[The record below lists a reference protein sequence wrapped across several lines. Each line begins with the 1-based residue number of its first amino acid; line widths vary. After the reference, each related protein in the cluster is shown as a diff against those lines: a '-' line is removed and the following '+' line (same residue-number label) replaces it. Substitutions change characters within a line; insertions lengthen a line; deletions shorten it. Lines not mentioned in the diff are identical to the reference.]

1 MGNWLVGES
10 SAGPSGGSFGEPSAG
25 PSWRSSDGLSGG
37 WPDLHAV
44 PAYRLKDFIHAKLK
58 PSEECL
64 KRIDQ
69 DVDAI
74 SDFLW
79 SSELPVRGVAK
90 GGSYGRETVLR
101 GYSDGTLVLF
111 MGGFRSFRDQKENQ
125 RGLLSVIEQRLK
137 HHKKYSMSVSLG
149 HTLEVLL
156 SVHGQKIL
164 LQILP
169 AFDPLS
175 PADSDHHQSRASCC
189 SLSAGFGED
198 SSSRIYR
205 DLKSTMDKVRAA
217 PGEFAACFTTLQQR
231 FFQRYPRRVK
241 ELVLLVKHWY
251 QEEKRMTSPSRRFSY
266 ALELLTVYAW
276 EQGCQNEDFDMA
288 EGVRTVLGLI
298 KQSSELCVYWI
309 VNYGFDD
316 VTVRNTLLCQL
327 RSQRPII
334 LDPTDPTNNVGKDG
348 SWELLTEAAQAWL
361 DSPSLNDMSP
371 AQCWNVLPTSLFITP
386 SHLLDTFIKDF
397 LQPNEKFLKQ
407 IRKAV
412 NIICEFLKNN
422 CFKDSSTK
430 VLKAVKGGS
439 TAKGTALKN
448 GSDADIVVFLSP
460 LKSYD
465 SQNKERAMFVQEIQ
479 RQLEVFRKTQELEVK
494 FEISEWT
501 APRVLSFTLKSR
513 SLNESVDFD
522 VLPAYDALGQ
532 LHPGFTSRPKA
543 YKDLIALCKSSGI
556 KGGEFSTC
564 FTELQCKFI
573 ILRPTKL
580 KNLIRLVKHWYK
592 QCERKM
598 KPKASLPPK
607 YALELLTVYAWEQG
621 SGMEKFDTAE
631 GFRTVLDLVIKY
643 QQLCIFWTVNYNFE
657 DEPIRTFLLTQI
669 QKKRPVILDP
679 ADPTGDVGG
688 GDRWCWHL
696 LAKEANE
703 WLSSL
708 CFELQSGDSWQ
719 RVQPWKVPVVQT
731 PGSCG
736 AHIYPTV
743 GI

>member
-1 MGNWLVGES
+1 MGNWLVGGS
-10 SAGPSGGSFGEPSAG
+10 SARPSGGSLGESSAG
-25 PSWRSSDGLSGG
+25 PSWRSSDGFGG
-37 WPDLHAV
+37 WPDLPAV
-44 PAYRLKDFIHAKLK
+44 PAHKLKDFIHAKLK

-64 KRIDQ
+64 KLIDQ

-74 SDFLW
+74 SDFLR

-111 MGGFRSFRDQKENQ
+111 MGRYRSFRDQKQNQ
-125 RGLLSVIEQRLK
+125 RELLSVIEQRLK
-137 HHKKYSMSVSLG
+137 QHKKYSKSVSLEQ
-149 HTLEVLL
+149 TLEVLL
-156 SVHGQKIL
+156 SVHGQEIS
-164 LQILP
+164 LQVLP
-169 AFDPLS
+169 AFDP
-175 PADSDHHQSRASCC
+175 PC
-189 SLSAGFGED
+189 FGED
-198 SSSRIYR
+198 STSWIYR
-205 DLKSTMDKVRAA
+205 DLKSSMDQVRAA
-217 PGEFAACFTTLQQR
+217 PGEFAVCFTRLQQR
-231 FFQRYPRRVK
+231 FFQPYPRRVK
-241 ELVLLVKHWY
+241 ELILLVKHWY
-251 QEEKRMTSPSRRFSY
+251 QECQEKWMTSSPPRFPY

-276 EQGCQNEDFDMA
+276 EQGCQDEDFDIA
-288 EGVRTVLGLI
+288 EGVRTVLRLI

-309 VNYGFDD
+309 VNYSFED

-327 RSQRPII
+327 RSQSLTLTPASWKVFGDLLMLTQSTSHVCIPQPLQKA
-334 LDPTDPTNNVGKDG
+334 LDR
-348 SWELLTEAAQAWL
+348 SQ
-361 DSPSLNDMSP
+361 
-371 AQCWNVLPTSLFITP
+371 PTSLFVTP
-386 SHLLDTFIKDF
+386 SHLLDTFIKDL
-397 LQPNEKFLKQ
+397 LQPNEKFLEQ

-465 SQNKERAMFVQEIQ
+465 SQNKERTLFVQEIQ

-494 FEISEWT
+494 FEPSKWT

-532 LHPGFTSRPKA
+532 LHPDFTSRPEA

-564 FTELQCKFI
+564 FTELQRDFI
-573 ILRPTKL
+573 KPRPTKL
-580 KNLIRLVKHWYK
+580 KSLIRLVKHWYK
-592 QCERKM
+592 QCEK
-598 KPKASLPPK
+598 KIKSKASLPPK

-621 SGMEKFDTAE
+621 SGMEDFDTAE
-631 GFRTVLDLVIKY
+631 GFRTILDLVIKY
-643 QQLCIFWTVNYNFE
+643 QQLCIFWTVNYNFK

-688 GDRWCWHL
+688 GDRWHWHL

-708 CFELQSGDSWQ
+708 CFELQSGDSWK

-736 AHIYPTV
+736 AHIYSTV

>member
-1 MGNWLVGES
+1 MGNWLVGQS
-10 SAGPSGGSFGEPSAG
+10 SAWPFGGSPGEPPAG

-37 WPDLHAV
+37 WPDLPAV
-44 PAYRLKDFIHAKLK
+44 PAHKLKDFIHAKLK

-64 KRIDQ
+64 KLIDQ

-74 SDFLW
+74 SDFLR
-79 SSELPVRGVAK
+79 SSGLLVRGVAK

-111 MGGFRSFRDQKENQ
+111 MDHFRSFPDQKQNQ
-125 RGLLSVIEQRLK
+125 HELSVIEQRLK
-137 HHKKYSMSVSLG
+137 HYKKYSMSASLG
-149 HTLEVLL
+149 HTPEVLL
-156 SVHGQKIL
+156 SVPGQEIL
-164 LQILP
+164 LQVLP
-169 AFDPLS
+169 AFDPL
-175 PADSDHHQSRASCC
+175 C
-189 SLSAGFGED
+189 FGED
-198 SSSRIYR
+198 CSSRIYR
-205 DLKSTMDKVRAA
+205 DLKRAMDREKAA
-217 PGEFAACFTTLQQR
+217 PGDFTACFTTLQQQ

-241 ELVLLVKHWY
+241 ELILLVKHWY
-251 QEEKRMTSPSRRFSY
+251 QECQEKWMTSLSPRFSY

-276 EQGCQNEDFDMA
+276 EQGCQDEDFDIA
-288 EGVRTVLGLI
+288 EGVRTVLELI
-298 KQSSELCVYWI
+298 EQSSKLCVYWI
-309 VNYGFDD
+309 VNYGFED
-316 VTVRNTLLCQL
+316 VTVHNTLLNQL
-327 RSQRPII
+327 RSQRPVI
-334 LDPTDPTNNVGKDG
+334 LDPTDPTNNVGKDDG
-348 SWELLTEAAQAWL
+348 SWQMLTKAAQAWL
-361 DSPSLNDMSP
+361 YSPSLNDMSP
-371 AQCWNVLPTSLFITP
+371 APCWNVLPTSLFITP
-386 SHLLDTFIKDF
+386 SHLLDKFIIDF
-397 LQPNEKFLKQ
+397 LQPNEKFLEQ

-412 NIICEFLKNN
+412 NIICEFLKEN

-439 TAKGTALKN
+439 TAKGTALKY
-448 GSDADIVVFLSP
+448 GSDADIVVFLTP
-460 LKSYD
+460 MKSFS
-465 SQNKERAMFVQEIQ
+465 SQIEERSLFVQEIQ
-479 RQLEVFRKTQELEVK
+479 RQLEDFQKKTQELEVK
-494 FEISEWT
+494 FEKKSSTKWK
-501 APRVLSFTLKSR
+501 APRVLSFTLKCR

-532 LHPGFTSRPKA
+532 LHPGFTSRTKA

-556 KGGEFSTC
+556 KEGEVSTC
-564 FTELQCKFI
+564 FTELQRDFI
-573 ILRPTKL
+573 KPRPTKL

-621 SGMEKFDTAE
+621 SGMEKFNTAE

-643 QQLCIFWTVNYNFE
+643 EQLCIFWTVNYNFE
-657 DEPIRTFLLTQI
+657 DELIRTFLLTQI

-688 GDRWCWHL
+688 GDRWCWQL

-708 CFELQSGDSWQ
+708 CFELQSGDWGQ

-736 AHIYPTV
+736 TQIYPSV